1 LKIGVI
7 SDTHLRGPDERLLA
21 IIRKHFHDAELI
33 LHAGDL
39 IDLKVLDAFG
49 DKEVVAVCGNMDLPR
64 VGDEI
69 PPKRVLEIGRFRIGL
84 IHGWG
89 SPLDLE
95 DRIRREFENVDCIV
109 YGHSHYPANHI
120 REGIL
125 FFNPGTACDRR
136 HAGSNTVGVLE
147 VGQDTIT
154 GRIIAIDEG

>member
-1 LKIGVI
+1 MKVGVI
-7 SDTHLRGPDERLLA
+7 SDTHLRGPDDRLLD
-21 IIRKHFHDAELI
+21 IVRKHFHDVELI

-39 IDLKVLDAFG
+39 VDLRVLDAFG
-49 DKEVVAVCGNMDLPR
+49 DKDVIAVCGNMDSSR
-64 VGDEI
+64 VGVEI
-69 PPKRVLEIGRFRIGL
+69 PPKRVLQIGRFRIGL

-95 DRIRREFENVDCIV
+95 ERIRREFDNIDCIV

-136 HAGSNTVGVLE
+136 HAGSNTIGILDVGK
-147 VGQDTIT
+147 DTIT
-154 GRIIAIDEG
+154 GRIIAIDES